1 MTLAQ
6 IIILWIVVIFL
17 GFYCSYL
24 MWKLQELT
32 KRVNKLQYKLRM
44 IDDRTCF
51 IAKNLN
57 ELRKDYIKEE
67 GSNENNR

>member
-1 MTLAQ
+1 MTLQQ

-17 GFYCSYL
+17 GLYCSYL

-44 IDDRTCF
+44 IDERTCF

-57 ELRKDYIKEE
+57 ELRANFNKE